1 MNTLTF
7 TILQAAAAE
16 APAQGGGATMWIM
29 LILIFVIMYIFMIRP
44 QQKQQ
49 KELREFRSS
58 LKKGDKI
65 VTAGG
70 IYGTVVE
77 LKDDGKKIIIL
88 VDDGVKLKMDINSI
102 VKDFTEQQA

>member
-44 QQKQQ
+44 QQKHQ